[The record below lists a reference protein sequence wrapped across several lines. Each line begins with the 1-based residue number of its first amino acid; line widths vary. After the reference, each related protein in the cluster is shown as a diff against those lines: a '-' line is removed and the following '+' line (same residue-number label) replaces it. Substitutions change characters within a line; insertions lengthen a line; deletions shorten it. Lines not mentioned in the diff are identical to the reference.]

1 MCFDPLLFT
10 FCLSIADFA
19 LWFSW
24 GLDKNYTHTHIHI
37 QRGVFY
43 THKIL
48 ILITYITLFFYSTF
62 YVFAVTIYIF
72 FFVFISIFGEE
83 NGNPLQYSCL
93 ENPRDWVAWLAA
105 IYGVA
110 QSQTRLK
117 RRSSSSISIL
127 FMLKLLLILLSF
139 NLYSRIKLA
148 SQFVLTYNAV
158 QPVLYV
164 FTN

>member
-1 MCFDPLLFT
+1 MCIDPLLFT
-10 FCLSIADFA
+10 FCLSITDFA

-37 QRGVFY
+37 PRGVFY

-72 FFVFISIFGEE
+72 FFNFVFISIFGEK
-83 NGNPLQYSCL
+83 NGNPLQCSCL
-93 ENPRDWVAWLAA
+93 ENPRDGVAWLAA

-110 QSQTRLK
+110 QSQTWLK
-117 RRSSSSISIL
+117 RRSSSSISIV

-148 SQFVLTYNAV
+148 V